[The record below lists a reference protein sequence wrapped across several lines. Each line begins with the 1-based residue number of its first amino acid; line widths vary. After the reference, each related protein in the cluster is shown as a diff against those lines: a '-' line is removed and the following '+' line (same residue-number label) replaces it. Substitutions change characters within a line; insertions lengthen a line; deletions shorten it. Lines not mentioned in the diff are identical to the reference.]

1 MSKWKIVEEE
11 WREGGAYLP
20 TAFDLAKDITEGQA
34 KFDILQADI
43 GNGKVKLVDGVD
55 ELLQQAKLTDA
66 DKQRMEEE
74 EEQEAELETKIG
86 FALIDEWEKRLGR
99 ELTDAES
106 SSEEFINEFC
116 DWCERKYLPSNF
128 NAKKWGY

>member
-1 MSKWKIVEEE
+1 KMSNWKRVTTTAEQDEA
-11 WREGGAYLP
+11 REMTDELMLKE
-20 TAFDLAKDITEGQA
+20 TQTWDT
-34 KFDILQADI
+34 LQADI

-106 SSEEFINEFC
+106 SSEEFINEF
-116 DWCERKYLPSNF
+116 
-128 NAKKWGY
+128 

>member
-1 MSKWKIVEEE
+1 MSNWKRVTTTAEQDEA
-11 WREGGAYLP
+11 REMTDELMLKE
-20 TAFDLAKDITEGQA
+20 TQTWDT
-34 KFDILQADI
+34 LQADI